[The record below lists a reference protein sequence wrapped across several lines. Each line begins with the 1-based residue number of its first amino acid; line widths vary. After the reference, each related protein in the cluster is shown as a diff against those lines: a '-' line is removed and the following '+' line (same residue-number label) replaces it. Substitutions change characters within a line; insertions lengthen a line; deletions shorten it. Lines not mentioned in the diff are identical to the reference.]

1 MKIQDKSSYENILI
15 IQTAFLGDVIM
26 STPLIRAAK
35 KTFPNAKIDI
45 LTIPQTAIVF
55 KHNPH
60 INEVLHFDKRKL
72 WKKLISFFKVVSQIR
87 RRKYDL
93 AISIQSSMTS
103 SLLMLLGGIA
113 NRVGFARQ
121 KLVTLPVTHKRGYHV
136 RIRYLKL
143 LKYFSTEDFDDQS
156 ELFWTPNETL
166 KANQIIYKCR
176 ENNKYILGVAPGSV
190 WATKQW
196 PKDYY
201 IELLRLLKNED
212 VQIVL
217 FGGNDE
223 EQLCAEIA
231 SDADSSAMNLA
242 GKLSVLE
249 SAALIERVDLMLTND
264 SAPLHIAN
272 AVKTDVFAFFGPTV
286 RRFGCYPYRGNDRM
300 LEIDLYCRPCSKH
313 GGRRCPEK
321 HFRCMLEITPEH
333 VYQQIMTYF
342 KGTDT
347 NETK

>member
-1 MKIQDKSSYENILI
+1 MKIQDKSSYKNILI

-26 STPLIRAAK
+26 STPLIRATK

-87 RRKYDL
+87 ARKYDL

-103 SLLMLLGGIA
+103 SLLMVLGGIS
-113 NRVGFARQ
+113 NRTGFARQ

-143 LKYFSTEDFDDQS
+143 LKYFSTEKFYDQS

-166 KANQIIYKCR
+166 KANQLIYSCR
-176 ENNKYILGVAPGSV
+176 QKRGFVLGVAPGSV

-196 PKDYY
+196 PKHYY

-217 FGGNDE
+217 FGGKDE
-223 EQLCAEIA
+223 RELCAEIA
-231 SDADSSAMNLA
+231 RKSESNALNMT
-242 GKLSVLE
+242 GKLNVLE
-249 SAALIERVDLMLTND
+249 SAALVERVDLMLTND

-286 RRFGCYPYRGNDRM
+286 RRFGCYPYRATDRIF
-300 LEIDLYCRPCSKH
+300 EIDLYCRPCRKH
-313 GGRRCPEK
+313 GSHRCPEK
-321 HFRCMLEITPEH
+321 HFRCMLEITPER